1 MLTAMMQPERFQ
13 PSEVAGGSG
22 CAAHAATDE
31 RFEHRDF
38 CLLRSSHHHGSARRR
53 FATPK

>member
-38 CLLRSSHHHGSARRR
+38 CLLRSSHHHGSARRQ